1 MAWVTDSPVGTQSV
15 RVNRT
20 QMHANNV
27 YINTYLGGQ
36 SAFDNT
42 STTRD
47 HFWNVSPTHDGRHR
61 FIKSPAFTTD
71 GSTPTDPVVGSSM
84 DAVLYL
90 KTTNS
95 EGQWFTRPAVGN
107 IYQISPNFKS
117 GTFTSKPSFQTVT
130 NVPNNVYGEMY
141 MWREG
146 DNSTSGQFAFFK
158 SRGGVVTG
166 FSYAA
171 RAESSG
177 TDRVNIELANG
188 ASATDLN
195 IKARLVSAPADQ
207 TWNYRI
213 TYRAM

>member
-1 MAWVTDSPVGTQSV
+1 MAWVTNSPVGTQSV

-20 QMHANNV
+20 QMNANNV

-36 SAFDNT
+36 PVFENSD
-42 STTRD
+42 TTRD
-47 HFWNVSPTHDGRHR
+47 HFWNAGGVKDGRHR

-71 GSTPTDPVVGSSM
+71 GSTPTDPVVGSGM

-107 IYQISPNFKS
+107 IYQVSPNFKS
-117 GTFTSKPSFQTVT
+117 GTFTSSATFISVT
-130 NVPNNVYGEMY
+130 EVPDNVYGEMY
-141 MWREG
+141 MWRDG

-158 SRGGVVTG
+158 SRGGIVTG

-188 ASATDLN
+188 SNAIDLN
-195 IKARLVSAPADQ
+195 IKARLVSAPAGQ